1 MTAALTRVR
10 VPDWNAD
17 VDPQHK
23 MARAH
28 AYGLLRI
35 ILTTATHD
43 ELFPANPCRIA
54 GVGAV
59 KSARHIRPASLTK
72 WKCE

>member
-1 MTAALTRVR
+1 M
-10 VPDWNAD
+10 PDWNAD
-17 VDPQHK
+17 VDPTQD
-23 MARAH
+23 ARAH
-28 AYGLLRI
+28 AHGLLRI

-59 KSARHIRPASLTK
+59 KTARHIRPASLTK
-72 WKCE
+72 RSVNEQRS